1 VRAASFKSLYLER
14 PQEDRAATHRCVAG
28 RSRYSTK
35 TYEDHPEFVSP
46 SVILYEKWTMHR
58 HRGIRGTRYLFP
70 PLRRI
75 TLHAPDTSQRVERF
89 QHDSSGWINLDS
101 TQQLNLL

>member
-1 VRAASFKSLYLER
+1 MEEHRLSFWPQGILLPNAVCAAKRCSYCPFERQKFSHARRNIVNIRFLE
-14 PQEDRAATHRCVAG
+14 
-28 RSRYSTK
+28 
-35 TYEDHPEFVSP
+35 
-46 SVILYEKWTMHR
+46 R
-58 HRGIRGTRYLFP
+58 HRGIRGTRYLFA

-101 TQQLNLL
+101 TQQLKLL